1 MVSSNNSRPKKQQAY
16 YILDTLLAIQV
27 SLHPIW
33 CQCGSKGRGMQDAS
47 QQPKQRWSFT
57 KWHICHRLRWYPEK
71 ASVDHNGN
79 LQRPL
84 QSVVFSSTW
93 YKRIFYRKYKDTDNC
108 LAPMLPTLSHDRN
121 PKFNRRKLH
130 LQKIEVK
137 YMGQILLGE
146 GLKADPNKI
155 KAWYPN

>member
-1 MVSSNNSRPKKQQAY
+1 MVSSNNSRPKRQQAY

-33 CQCGSKGRGMQDAS
+33 CQCDSKGGGMQDAS

-57 KWHICHRLRWYPEK
+57 KWHIGHRLRWYPEK

-79 LQRPL
+79 LLRPL
-84 QSVVFSSTW
+84 QSVVFSSTRC
-93 YKRIFYRKYKDTDNC
+93 KRIFYRKYEDTDNC

-121 PKFNRRKLH
+121 PKLTQGSQHYTKSLWS
-130 LQKIEVK
+130 LT
-137 YMGQILLGE
+137 E
-146 GLKADPNKI
+146 GSSTFKK
-155 KAWYPN
+155 